1 METDNLY
8 HTPKKGMTIFKAF
21 LQMFLCVIFIHII
34 GFFYEAGFLYSL
46 FESYF
51 HNSPVVKN
59 QLNTYSYLIS
69 YFVFTLI
76 GFRINNYEI
85 PIFSKLSFLPY
96 FIVIILG
103 AFWFIIDLFLI
114 DLFLMKYLG
123 KVPFKMV
130 DRNYFDLRGIMRYL
144 ASFLS
149 VAFTIGAI
157 GHGLLR
163 NYTFRSVAL
172 VLVSF
177 SLFFLNPILVFELLL
192 QNLILIYIYYQF
204 QAFQLCLLFVFTRL
218 VMEVLI
224 VLRYSY
230 HSMLY
235 ENVIKNEIIGNQTLY
250 YLFIVIVFF
259 LFLYILYSFR
269 NLKKTH
275 TWLRKDSK
283 IFGLD

>member
-1 METDNLY
+1 MKVDNPY
-8 HTPKKGMTIFKAF
+8 RTPIKGMTIFKAF
-21 LQMFLCVIFIHII
+21 LLVFLCVIFIHVI
-34 GFFYEAGFLYSL
+34 GFFFKVGFLYSL

-51 HNSPVVKN
+51 HNSVVVKN
-59 QLNTYSYLIS
+59 QLNTYSYIIS

-85 PIFSKLSFLPY
+85 PFFSKLSFFSY

-103 AFWFIIDLFLI
+103 ALWFIIDLFLI

-123 KVPFKMV
+123 KVTFKMV
-130 DRNYFDLRGIMRYL
+130 ERNYFDLKGIMRYL

-163 NYTFRSVAL
+163 NYTFRSVTL

-235 ENVIKNEIIGNQTLY
+235 GNVIKNEIIGNGTIY
-250 YLFIVIVFF
+250 YLLIAIVFC

-269 NLKKTH
+269 NLKRTH
-275 TWLRKDSK
+275 TWLR
-283 IFGLD
+283 

>member
-1 METDNLY
+1 MEIDNLY
-8 HTPKKGMTIFKAF
+8 HTPIKGMTIFKAF
-21 LQMFLCVIFIHII
+21 LLVFLCVVFIHVI
-34 GFFYEAGFLYSL
+34 GFFYEVGFLYSL
-46 FESYF
+46 FESF
-51 HNSPVVKN
+51 LQNTPIVKN

-69 YFVFTLI
+69 YFVFAII

-85 PIFSKLSFLPY
+85 PFFRKLTFWPY
-96 FIVIILG
+96 LSVIIIGIL
-103 AFWFIIDLFLI
+103 WFIIDLFLI
-114 DLFLMKYLG
+114 DLLLMKYLG
-123 KVPFKMV
+123 KVTFKMV
-130 DRNYFDLRGIMRYL
+130 DRNYFDLKGFMRFL

-172 VLVSF
+172 VLVTF

-204 QAFQLCLLFVFTRL
+204 QAFQLCLLFVLTRL

-235 ENVIKNEIIGNQTLY
+235 ENIIKNEIIGNQTLY
-250 YLFIVIVFF
+250 YLFITIVFF
-259 LFLYILYSFR
+259 LFLYILFSFR
-269 NLKKTH
+269 NLKKTYI
-275 TWLRKDSK
+275 WLRSDSK
-283 IFGLD
+283 ILGLD